1 MSEIQSLTERA
12 LADVAAAQTP
22 DQLEALRVAL
32 LGKSGSITAQL
43 KQLGTLPADQRKA
56 AGEAINLARDAL
68 SAALSERKHT
78 LENAALDARLAGER
92 IDVTLPGRRSE
103 RGGLHPVTR
112 TAPSASSRSLRAWG
126 MSCPMVLRSRM
137 TGITSKL

>member
-56 AGEAINLARDAL
+56 AGEAINLSRDAL
-68 SAALSERKHT
+68 TAALSERKHM

-92 IDVTLPGRRSE
+92 IDVTLPGRRGE

-112 TAPSASSRSLRAWG
+112 TLERIVEIFARLGYELSDGPEIEDDWHNFEA
-126 MSCPMVLRSRM
+126 
-137 TGITSKL
+137 